1 MGRKLSFSGAVPDSK
16 RDWETKTSAYTA
28 VSGDALLLDSSG
40 GGFTITLPASPQP
53 DDYVDFADGA
63 GSLGTNNVT
72 IARNSEKICGGEDDL
87 ECNLKNVGWTL
98 VYKDSTQGWRIA

>member
-1 MGRKLSFSGAVPDSK
+1 MGRKLSFSGAVPDAK
-16 RDWETKTSAYTA
+16 RDWVTKTSAYTA

-40 GGFTITLPASPQP
+40 GAFTVTLPASPQA
-53 DDYVDFADGA
+53 DDYIDFADGA

-72 IARNSEKICGGEDDL
+72 IARNSEKICGAADDL
-87 ECNLKNVGWTL
+87 ECDLKNVGWTM

>member
-1 MGRKLSFSGAVPDSK
+1 MGRKLSFSGAVGDAK
-16 RDWETKTSAYTA
+16 RDWVSKTSNYTA

-40 GGFTITLPASPQP
+40 GAFTVTLPASPQA

-72 IARNSEKICGGEDDL
+72 IGRNSEKICGAEDDL
-87 ECNLKNVGWTL
+87 ECDLKNVGWTM